1 MSEVDKSN
9 LKFPLILKPSIGS
22 RSIGVEKIY
31 NLEELKEKSRQ
42 RKDFIIQELIGSE
55 ADEYTCTI
63 VKIKDKISEVLILRR
78 YLRSGD
84 TYKAEPVK
92 SKIISKYVKDI
103 AKSLNIYGPC
113 NFQLRL
119 DNNGRPKVFEINCRF
134 SGTTPFCAQLGF
146 NPLEYI
152 LKISKKCLIIIKS
165 IMIFKY

>member
-1 MSEVDKSN
+1 MYLSFE
-9 LKFPLILKPSIGS
+9 ILSVSIF
-22 RSIGVEKIY
+22 
-31 NLEELKEKSRQ
+31 
-42 RKDFIIQELIGSE
+42 D
-55 ADEYTCTI
+55 TI

-119 DNNGRPKVFEINCRF
+119 DNNGRPKVFEI
-134 SGTTPFCAQLGF
+134 
-146 NPLEYI
+146 I
-152 LKISKKCLIIIKS
+152 LISKSLIIFNDFITPWDTPPPAPVINTGITLRSNIYK
-165 IMIFKY
+165 FLFL